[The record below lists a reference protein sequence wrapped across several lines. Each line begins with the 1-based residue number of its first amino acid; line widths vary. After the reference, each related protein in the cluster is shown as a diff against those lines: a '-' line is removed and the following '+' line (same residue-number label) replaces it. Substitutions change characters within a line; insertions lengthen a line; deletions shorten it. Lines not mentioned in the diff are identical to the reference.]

1 MSLQTMKNNIE
12 PVIKPLFYETGA
24 KKTVPIC
31 PMDCV
36 AWFHPYVSFHSYN
49 PGDKSCKIKA
59 TQGLPFFVDNFGP
72 KWTEFTTTAHEQLPG
87 HHLEVSYFQY
97 SQVLGKYPCFIGAG
111 SHPLPPLS
119 VQPALIVVPLPRLV
133 YN

>member
-1 MSLQTMKNNIE
+1 MKNNIA

-36 AWFHPYVSFHSYN
+36 AWFHPYVSVHSYN

-59 TQGLPFFVDNFGP
+59 TQALPFFVDNFGP

-97 SQVLGKYPCFIGAG
+97 SQVLGKNSLLYWSRI
-111 SHPLPPLS
+111 LPHSRHCLCN
-119 VQPALIVVPLPRLV
+119 QLKLLALFPV
-133 YN
+133 